1 VGSTAAEDR
10 DGDVLY
16 RRPAPPP
23 GPDQAEPGPAVGEPA
38 VPAPANWPSIAD
50 YWPDAPHR
58 IAPPADYYTAAEPQA
73 RAGAA
78 ADPAWAGPRT
88 AATPPR
94 AGVGTAADLPAA
106 PPSFARPTAEMPLTT
121 TRPGRT
127 RALVTVGAAV
137 LLAGGIAAGGVAYL
151 RDRDR
156 PAGTVGAAPSAAGP
170 AAPPA
175 TEPVPVP
182 VAPKP
187 STSAPAAPL
196 PESAAF
202 ELVSDAT
209 VVNLGTARLG
219 DELYRVSAPTGSSVR
234 PVAEIE
240 GDRVRLSLVTTKVK
254 GTAAVDITLNAAV
267 RWDLMVSGG
276 VRTGVLDLRDTR
288 LGGVDLRGGATRLDL
303 RLPRPDGTLR
313 VRMAGGVNSFR
324 IHTLDRVPARVL
336 ARRGAGKVTLYDL
349 VEDGVARGQ
358 LLASPAFDRST
369 DRIDVDAVAGMGT
382 LVVADR

>member
-1 VGSTAAEDR
+1 LPDPAFPGP
-10 DGDVLY
+10 
-16 RRPAPPP
+16 PAP
-23 GPDQAEPGPAVGEPA
+23 EPAGA
-38 VPAPANWPSIAD
+38 VPADWPSIAD

-58 IAPPADYYTAAEPQA
+58 IAPPADYYTAAEPAQADRHLAAQPA
-73 RAGAA
+73 RADRHPAQ
-78 ADPAWAGPRT
+78 ADRH
-88 AATPPR
+88 
-94 AGVGTAADLPAA
+94 PAA
-106 PPSFARPTAEMPLTT
+106 GPPSFARPTAEMPLT

-151 RDRDR
+151 RNRDR
-156 PAGTVGAAPSAAGP
+156 PAGTAAAVPSAAASP
-170 AAPPA
+170 APPA

-187 STSAPAAPL
+187 STPSSAAAVPL
-196 PESAAF
+196 PDAAAF
-202 ELVSDAT
+202 DLVSDAT
-209 VVNLGTARLG
+209 VVNLRTARLG
-219 DELYRVSAPTGSSVR
+219 DELYRVSAPQGSSVR

-240 GDRVRLSLVTTKVK
+240 GDRVRLSLVTTRVK

-267 RWDLMVSGG
+267 RWDLRVTGG
-276 VRTGVLDLRDTR
+276 MRTGVLDLSGAR

-313 VRMAGGVNSFR
+313 VRMAGGVNRFL
-324 IHTLDRVPARVL
+324 IHTADRTPARVL

-349 VEDGVARGQ
+349 VEDGMARGQ
-358 LLASPAFDRST
+358 LLVSPTFDRST